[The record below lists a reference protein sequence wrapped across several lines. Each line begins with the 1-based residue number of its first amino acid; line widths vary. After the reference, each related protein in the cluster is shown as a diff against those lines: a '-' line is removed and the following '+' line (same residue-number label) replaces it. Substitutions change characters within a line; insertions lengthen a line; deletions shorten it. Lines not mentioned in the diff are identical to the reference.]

1 MHERSTRP
9 VGYWQHLEKVISA
22 EVEAALLKNDDAR
35 RPLVTY
41 LRDLE
46 QEARVSCDRRET
58 IQVIASARR
67 LLGDKSVVG
76 PVDGS
81 FAHTVGAVP

>member
-9 VGYWQHLEKVISA
+9 VGYWHHSERVIAA
-22 EVEAALLKNDDAR
+22 EVEAALRKNEDAR

-46 QEARVSCDRRET
+46 QEARAERGRREA
-58 IQVIASARR
+58 IQIIASARR
-67 LLGDKSVVG
+67 LPDDESVVG
-76 PVDGS
+76 PVDGPY
-81 FAHTVGAVP
+81 AHTAGALP